1 MLKTNSS
8 RFFSVTTRERSRE
21 SAETLLKNVIC
32 ITLREKIGA
41 IDFEIVRSNGGK
53 LLPHG
58 GNLSNFPTVYITL
71 RNHIAQHHCPY
82 KDQFSSQL
90 FWIRHLPF
98 SFFDLLPVSSSFDSK
113 TLTSSISI
121 SFFIHHRSVPIHDP
135 FATLYLFLFIGFF

>member
-71 RNHIAQHHCPY
+71 RNHIHRIIVLIKTNSIPNFFES
-82 KDQFSSQL
+82 DLSS
-90 FWIRHLPF
+90 PC
-98 SFFDLLPVSSSFDSK
+98 FDLLPVRSSLRFQN
-113 TLTSSISI
+113 
-121 SFFIHHRSVPIHDP
+121 PN
-135 FATLYLFLFIGFF
+135 

>member
-71 RNHIAQHHCPY
+71 RNHIHRIIVLIKTNSIPNFFES
-82 KDQFSSQL
+82 DLSS
-90 FWIRHLPF
+90 PC
-98 SFFDLLPVSSSFDSK
+98 FDLLPVRSSLRFQNPNQF
-113 TLTSSISI
+113 SI
-121 SFFIHHRSVPIHDP
+121 SFFILHCSDSRSLCHLVPFSSSD
-135 FATLYLFLFIGFF
+135 FF